1 MTTILLYLLTVGTFV
16 GSVFQAWLGVTA
28 YYVLA
33 ILSPQSIWY
42 WIFGEMRV
50 SFYVAISALMGF
62 IVAVFL
68 KKVDFSILKNIQNL
82 YLLIFWIFIHLS
94 LVFSPFGYTNEVESN
109 YRMELIDKMF
119 LMYFVAILLVDTKK
133 KFHYFIIIMLVSVV
147 YYTYWGNNQYFSGQ
161 MWGPRLMGPI
171 YNGNY
176 KDENTFAM
184 FFVLGIPFLYFMG
197 CYYQNRYLKYLLWG
211 IIPFAWHAIFLTAS
225 RGGLIGIGVVTLF
238 IGYRS
243 RSKLL
248 GIGIIVGLI
257 IALSLQGGYMRE
269 RGKTIASKESE
280 PNPRL
285 ESWSTGVNMMKAHPL
300 LGVGLN
306 KFVPAY
312 SFYSKP
318 DAAVHVAHSAVI
330 QVGAECG
337 VLAALMFLLLNV
349 NLIYQFWKYRGMRS
363 DMVDPLL
370 LYSNDATVASLL
382 GFFTCAIFLDLAWY
396 ENFYYLLVLSIV
408 RLKLLKMDE
417 FYDSDQETSSHR
429 DKLVESHC
437 ERMSQSYIT

>member
-1 MTTILLYLLTVGTFV
+1 MTTILLLLLTVGTFV
-16 GSVFQAWLGVTA
+16 GSLFQAWLGVTA

-42 WIFGEMRV
+42 WIFGDMRV
-50 SFYVAISALMGF
+50 SFYIAISALMGL
-62 IVAVFL
+62 IVAVIS
-68 KKVDFSILKNIQNL
+68 KKVKFSILKNMQNL
-82 YLLIFWIFIHLS
+82 YLLIFWILIHLS
-94 LVFSPFGYTNEVESN
+94 LVFSQYAYTNELESN

-119 LMYFVAILLVDTKK
+119 IMYFVAILLIDTKK
-133 KFHYFIIIMLVSVV
+133 KFHYFITIMLVSVI

-197 CYYQNRYLKYLLWG
+197 CYYQNRCLRYMLWG
-211 IIPFAWHAIFLTAS
+211 TIPFAWHAIFLTAS
-225 RGGLIGIGVVTLF
+225 RGGLLGVGVVTLF

-243 RSKLL
+243 KSKLL
-248 GIGIIVGLI
+248 GMGIIIGLVV
-257 IALSLQGGYMRE
+257 ALSLQGGYMRE
-269 RGKTIASKESE
+269 RGKTIASKDAE

-285 ESWSTGVNMMKAHPL
+285 ESWKTGMSMMKAHPL

-312 SFYSKP
+312 LFYSKP
-318 DAAVHVAHSAVI
+318 HASVHVAHSAVI

-337 VLAALMFLLLNV
+337 VLAALMFLLLNL
-349 NLIYQFWKYRGMRS
+349 NLIYQFWKYRGKRN
-363 DMVDPLL
+363 DRGDPLL
-370 LYSNDATVASLL
+370 SYSNDATVASLL

-408 RLKLLKMDE
+408 RLKLLKMEEEHDSYKEPPTYSDE
-417 FYDSDQETSSHR
+417 LQEFHN
-429 DKLVESHC
+429 
-437 ERMSQSYIT
+437 ERVRQSYIT

>member
-1 MTTILLYLLTVGTFV
+1 MTTILLYLITVGTFV
-16 GSVFQAWLGVTA
+16 GSIFQAWIGAIA

-42 WIFGEMRV
+42 WVFGDIRV
-50 SFYVAISALMGF
+50 SFYIAVSAVLGF
-62 IVAVFL
+62 IVAVIL
-68 KKVDFSILKNIQNL
+68 KNVDFSILRNIQNL
-82 YLLIFWIFIHLS
+82 YLLIFWIMIHLS
-94 LVFSPFGYTNEVESN
+94 LVFSPFAHSNEFESN

-119 LMYFVAILLVDTKK
+119 LMYFVAILLIDTKR

-147 YYTYWGNNQYFSGQ
+147 YYAYWGNNQYFSGQ

-171 YNGNY
+171 YKGNY
-176 KDENTFAM
+176 KDENAFAM

-211 IIPFAWHAIFLTAS
+211 TIPWAWHAIFLTAS

-243 RSKLL
+243 KSKIV
-248 GIGIIVGLI
+248 GIGIIVGLVV
-257 IALSLQGGYMRE
+257 ALSLQGGYMME
-269 RGKTIASKESE
+269 RGKTITGKEAE

-285 ESWSTGVNMMKAHPL
+285 ESWKTGVNMMKAHPL

-312 SFYSKP
+312 LFHSKP
-318 DAAVHVAHSAVI
+318 DASVHVAHSSVI

-349 NLIYQFWKYRGMRS
+349 NLFYQFWKHRGIKS
-363 DMVDPLL
+363 ETVDPLL
-370 LYSNDATVASLL
+370 LYSNDAIAASLL
-382 GFFTCAIFLDLAWY
+382 GFFTCSVFLDLAWY

-408 RLKLLKMDE
+408 RLNLLKMEEDHG
-417 FYDSDQETSSHR
+417 SDQEQSPQSDDLTDPGNNR
-429 DKLVESHC
+429 I
-437 ERMSQSYIT
+437 RSYIT